1 MESLYS
7 KQFRSTCERIQ
18 EWHQSNIDSCSYIST
33 NVIYLNLWIKVTVQE
48 NILDPYAVVGN
59 VFGHMPHHISSLHNH
74 IGANAIH
81 AYVYVIIVCMHMLF
95 Q

>member
-1 MESLYS
+1 MTAVATYLRTLY
-7 KQFRSTCERIQ
+7 K
-18 EWHQSNIDSCSYIST
+18 
-33 NVIYLNLWIKVTVQE
+33 NLWIKLTVQE

-59 VFGHMPHHISSLHNH
+59 VFGHMPRHISTVCSLHNH
-74 IGANAIH
+74 VGANAIH